1 MDPTAAL
8 PFVMPGRFGIL
19 CTPIPEA
26 EEPFGEGYDCVTM
39 IPTIAVLREWAE
51 LIVGHWPIV
60 PWAFWSPFRSAVVR
74 YVDLGEGEYPIVQYS
89 QEYFHRAGEGGFYDL
104 LAQRQ
109 FLTMAQLFRYFT
121 PYELAL
127 LSLYWIRHNEVP
139 LVLDDRL
146 PSLADH
152 KAIQRWVVD
161 EFQRH
166 VQLAFIKFNWPFQL
180 SGENGRLHCAEELAA
195 QNQEREEN
203 LHRREYTIEGYEHFR
218 FSMIFMRKLPKL
230 EKDALAFICSFL
242 LGRPIAACI

>member
-1 MDPTAAL
+1 
-8 PFVMPGRFGIL
+8 MPGRFGIL

-121 PYELAL
+121 PYELAP
-127 LSLYWIRHNEVP
+127 LSLYWIRHNEGP

-161 EFQRH
+161 EFQR
-166 VQLAFIKFNWPFQL
+166 QMRFAFVAFDWPRRFAF
-180 SGENGRLHCAEELAA
+180 LHCAEELGA
-195 QNQEREEN
+195 QDRERMQN

-218 FSMIFMRKLPKL
+218 FSMIFMRKLPQL
-230 EKDALAFICSFL
+230 ERDALAFICSFL
-242 LGRPIAACI
+242 LGRSIAACIW